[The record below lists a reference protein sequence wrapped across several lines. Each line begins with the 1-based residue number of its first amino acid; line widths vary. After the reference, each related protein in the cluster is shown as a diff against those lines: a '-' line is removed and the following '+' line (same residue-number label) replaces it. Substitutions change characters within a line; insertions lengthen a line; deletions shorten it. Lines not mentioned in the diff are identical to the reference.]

1 MLRKALTLGM
11 VFILALSLLAVSMVT
26 CFTYDA
32 EAHPNGHWDCVNPC
46 TGATGIFNADPGA
59 PWCCTWFTH

>member
-11 VFILALSLLAVSMVT
+11 VFIFALSLLLVSMVT

-32 EAHPNGHWDCVNPC
+32 QAHDRFICERNGKVR
-46 TGATGIFNADPGA
+46 IFDA
-59 PWCCTWFTH
+59 PKDGWSCGFWSHGH